1 MNFSAHKKIQFLE
14 DKKNGNS
21 IFLFLVFPYN
31 RFILDEELLLRFSF
45 QKLLYHLGSLKAA
58 TILLLFL
65 AAAMSFGTIVEAKY
79 SPMIAKRWVYGAFW
93 FQGLLLFLMLN
104 LIFSAALRWPWKK
117 KHLPFLAAHLGIVLL
132 LFGSWLT
139 QQFGRDGQIA
149 LEEEEEGSILQE
161 PIPTLYVR
169 WGDGPQES
177 IRADFPLFPPTPRH
191 PQRIVVNPGLVLEI
205 EKFFLH
211 AVEKEEAKP
220 LETAQKGSPAVLV
233 SVRNVFA
240 EEKRWLFLDIPGHQD
255 VFLGAAS
262 FHFVRKGKL
271 PKETAPKA
279 VVLEW
284 EDREKK
290 IFWRL
295 LDGGRWGTAR
305 EISPGGETVLPW
317 MGRMEFSVERFFEN
331 AAVEVAYE
339 KAPLPRG
346 KDPSPALFF
355 RVRHP
360 VESRGWIGYQR
371 QRFLEIA
378 GKPLVLVYAPRQI
391 RLPFV
396 LRLEDFHMTFNPGT
410 QNPASFESM
419 GSLHDVQKGANLPFR
434 IRMNEPLE
442 YGGWKFFQA
451 SYVDLGGGRFLSVLS
466 ANRDPGLVFKYTGSM
481 VLILGIIALF
491 QRRWVSHKG

>member
-1 MNFSAHKKIQFLE
+1 MH
-14 DKKNGNS
+14 
-21 IFLFLVFPYN
+21 
-31 RFILDEELLLRFSF
+31 FSF
-45 QKLLYHLGSLKAA
+45 RKLLQHLGSLKAA
-58 TILLLFL
+58 TILLLLL
-65 AAAMSFGTIVEAKY
+65 AAALAFGTIVEAKY
-79 SPMIAKRWVYGAFW
+79 SPMVAKRWVYGAFW
-93 FQGLLLFLMLN
+93 FQGLLLFLALN

-117 KHLPFLAAHLGIVLL
+117 KHWPFLAAHLGIVLL
-132 LFGSWLT
+132 LLGSWLT

-149 LEEEEEGSILQE
+149 LEEGEEGSILQE
-161 PIPTLYVR
+161 PVPTLYAR

-177 IRADFPLFPPTPRH
+177 LRADFPLFPPTPRH
-191 PQRIVVNPGLVLEI
+191 PKRIVADPGLVLEI

-211 AVEKEEAKP
+211 AKEKEEAKP
-220 LETAQKGSPAVLV
+220 VERAQKASPAVLV

-240 EEKRWLFLDIPGHQD
+240 EEKRWLFLDVPGHQE

-279 VVLEW
+279 VAVEW
-284 EDREKK
+284 DDKKKK
-290 IFWRL
+290 IFLRL
-295 LDGGRWGTAR
+295 LDGGRWEGAQK
-305 EISPGGETVLPW
+305 ISPGEKTTLPW
-317 MGRMEFSVERFFEN
+317 MGRMEFSVEKFFEN
-331 AAVEVAYE
+331 AEAEVAYE

-360 VESRGWIGYQR
+360 EESQGWIGYQR
-371 QRFLEIA
+371 QRFLEVA

-396 LRLEDFHMTFNPGT
+396 LRLDDFRMTFNPGT
-410 QNPASFESM
+410 TTPASFESI
-419 GSLHDVQKGANLPFR
+419 GTLHDVQKGVSIPFH

-451 SYVDLGGGRFLSVLS
+451 SYVDLGDGRFLSVLS

-481 VLILGIIALF
+481 VLVLGIIALF
-491 QRRWVSHKG
+491 QRRWASRKG